1 MLQISNL
8 SKTYPNGVQALKD
21 VTLDISNGM
30 FGLLGP
36 NGAGK
41 TTTFY
46 ITVGLVTPD
55 EGKVFLDNGGWVKK
69 EKLENELIE
78 NSRKSLELAEANN
91 KLTLSNKKIAKNTF
105 IATIIG
111 IIITIL
117 TSSSISKLSCNT
129 INVGTK
135 PPITDTVKDKQNN

>member
-1 MLQISNL
+1 MKAIFSTLTL
-8 SKTYPNGVQALKD
+8 AAVLVLAACGGGSKSLEA
-21 VTLDISNGM
+21 
-30 FGLLGP
+30 
-36 NGAGK
+36 
-41 TTTFY
+41 
-46 ITVGLVTPD
+46 
-55 EGKVFLDNGGWVKK
+55 KK